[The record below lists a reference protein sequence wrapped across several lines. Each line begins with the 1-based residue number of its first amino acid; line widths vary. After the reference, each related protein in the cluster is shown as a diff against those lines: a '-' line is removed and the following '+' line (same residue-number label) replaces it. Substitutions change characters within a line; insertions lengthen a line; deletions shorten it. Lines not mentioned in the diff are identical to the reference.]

1 MPVDTG
7 HDWPMAA
14 RDRELT
20 AVTAAVDHGG
30 GVLLDG
36 DPGMGKTR
44 LLEAALERAAAA
56 GRSVVAVGGAWR
68 GGQEDG
74 APVETFATLADCLD
88 RLGPLPRQA
97 AAPRRPLVGLDD
109 AHLVDEASA
118 AHLYRLAAAGQLAVA
133 AAVRRGAPAP
143 APIDQLWVARLV
155 ERIELAPFDRRAVA
169 RALHERLAGHLEAA
183 TLERLWADTGGNP
196 LILRELVEHSLA
208 DGSLRQVDGM
218 WRWRGL
224 AEPPTRRLAAVV
236 HLGLR
241 DLAPDEQELVNMLA
255 LAEPLEADIA
265 AHFDL
270 SRAAES
276 LNLRGV
282 VAVERAGH
290 RLRLRLALPLSRVVV
305 AARMSDLTARR
316 LRRQIAAWIESTGA
330 RRADDQLRLITLRL
344 DAGLVP
350 EPQQL
355 LGSAHT
361 AFRQQDFAL
370 AERLCRL
377 ALDSAGGR
385 TPYEPAPYEPAPYGP
400 AGREGPGYETG
411 GGGGAFEGRDGDDG
425 FDGPG
430 AAARGGGPDRTG
442 READGQ
448 ERGEPEW
455 DGRAARASA
464 VLPAFARRVSTRVAP
479 TGTCPPDAP
488 ADVPATLL
496 LGRIMAGQGRHAEA
510 ERVFAA
516 ALDGDCPAPDCDF
529 LAAVR
534 ARAANLAEGLRRLA
548 DAADVLDRT
557 TAAVGAE
564 RALPLQGYRAVIAI
578 LAGRLRHAV
587 EIGDQVLPAEPAA
600 SRVTQELLP
609 AVAFARIEL
618 GDPAAASEQL
628 AACRGQVD
636 AWADDARLRYFVL
649 LAHCCFLSGDLGG
662 YGAALEAV
670 RRHSGGDEQQRRLHV
685 ALLRARLHRDF
696 GRTGEAVVLL
706 REASAVHGHGDGD
719 WLATPAWTLAR
730 LAGAL
735 AQSGQHSDALRTLVE
750 ARLVQSEAAAH
761 PVAADDI
768 ALERALVLA
777 CTGDRSGAAGQ
788 ALAVAKRA
796 VAGQRPAAAVAALHL
811 AARLSDSVSVAG
823 QAERLAACTTSEL
836 ARLQAD
842 HIRALAAGDGDAL
855 TAVSV
860 RFRVRG
866 ALPLA
871 AEAAAQAARAYRAAG
886 RRRKSREARAAAHG
900 ILADHGG
907 SLPPWMAT
915 EQPPVH
921 AAAALT
927 AREREVAALA
937 ATGLSNRDI
946 AGRLVVSVRTV
957 ENHLHRVYHKLGVTA
972 RAELARVLGHSPAP
986 VPIHDPRPA
995 TPAPH
1000 PHPATEPHCPEC
1012 ARLGDWAAS

>member
-7 HDWPMAA
+7 HDWPMIA
-14 RDRELT
+14 RERELA
-20 AVTAAVDHGG
+20 AVEAAVDHGG

-36 DPGMGKTR
+36 DPGMGKSR

-68 GGQEDG
+68 GAQEGG

-88 RLGPLPRQA
+88 RLGTLPRQA
-97 AAPRRPLVGLDD
+97 SPPQRPLVGLDD

-118 AHLYRLAAAGQLAVA
+118 AHLYRLAVAGQLGVVT
-133 AAVRRGAPAP
+133 AVRSGAPAP
-143 APIDQLWVARLV
+143 ASIDKLWVTRLV
-155 ERIELAPFDRRAVA
+155 ERIELGPFDRAEVA
-169 RALHERLAGHLEAA
+169 RALHGRLEGHIDAA
-183 TLERLWADTGGNP
+183 TLERLWTNTGGSP

-208 DGSLRQVDGM
+208 DESLRQVDGM
-218 WRWRGL
+218 WRWQGL

-241 DLAPDEQELVNMLA
+241 DLDPDEQELVNMLA

-270 SRAAES
+270 SQAAES

-282 VAVERAGH
+282 VAVERTGH

-316 LRRQIAAWIESTGA
+316 LRRQIAEWIESTGA

-350 EPQQL
+350 GPEQL
-355 LGSAHT
+355 LGFAHT
-361 AFRQQDFAL
+361 AFQRQDFAL

-377 ALDSAGGR
+377 ALDGARGR
-385 TPYEPAPYEPAPYGP
+385 APYE
-400 AGREGPGYETG
+400 RTG
-411 GGGGAFEGRDGDDG
+411 CDAAG
-425 FDGPG
+425 FDGGGFDGGFEAPG
-430 AAARGGGPDRTG
+430 AGAAVGEHGEAGRDWDALPPLGPPTLR
-442 READGQ
+442 
-448 ERGEPEW
+448 PF
-455 DGRAARASA
+455 S
-464 VLPAFARRVSTRVAP
+464 RRVSTRVAP
-479 TGTCPPDAP
+479 GGQGADGSPD
-488 ADVPATLL
+488 DVAAALL
-496 LGRIMAGQGRHAEA
+496 LGRIMAGQGRHTEA
-510 ERVFAA
+510 ERVFASVM
-516 ALDGDCPAPDCDF
+516 DGDCHAPAEDL

-534 ARAANLAEGLRRLA
+534 ARAANLAEGLRRLE
-548 DAADVLDRT
+548 DAADVLDKAI
-557 TAAVGAE
+557 AAVGSE

-587 EIGDQVLPAEPAA
+587 EIGDEVLPAEPAD

-609 AVAFARIEL
+609 AVAFARVEL
-618 GDPAAASEQL
+618 GDPAAALEQL
-628 AACRGQVD
+628 AACRDRVD
-636 AWADDARLRYFVL
+636 GWEDDAQLRYFVL
-649 LAHCCFLSGDLGG
+649 LARCSFLMGDIGG
-662 YGAALEAV
+662 FAAALEAI
-670 RRHSGGDEQQRRLHV
+670 RRHSAGDDQERQLHV
-685 ALLRARLHRDF
+685 AVLRARLYRNF
-696 GRTGEAVVLL
+696 GRTDEAIALL
-706 REASAVHGHGDGD
+706 RDAGAVRGRGD
-719 WLATPAWTLAR
+719 WLAMPAWTLAQ
-730 LAGAL
+730 LAGVL

-750 ARLVQSEAAAH
+750 ARQIQSEAAAH

-777 CTGDRSGAAGQ
+777 WSGDRSGAVSQ
-788 ALAVAKRA
+788 ALAVSKRA
-796 VAGQRPAAAVAALHL
+796 VAGQRPATAVSALHL
-811 AARLSDSVSVAG
+811 AARISQSVSVTA

-855 TAVSV
+855 ASVSV
-860 RFRVRG
+860 RFRVWG

-871 AEAAAQAARAYRAAG
+871 AEAAAQASRAYRATG
-886 RRRKSREARAAAHG
+886 RRRKSREARTACHG
-900 ILADHGG
+900 ILADYGG
-907 SLPPWMAT
+907 SLPPWLVMEPRRDSAT
-915 EQPPVH
+915 AQ
-921 AAAALT
+921 LT
-927 AREREVAALA
+927 TREREVAALA

-972 RAELARVLGHSPAP
+972 RAELARVLSQAEVPEP
-986 VPIHDPRPA
+986 VLIREA
-995 TPAPH
+995 RGGTPAAGPDRR
-1000 PHPATEPHCPEC
+1000 PGTEPHCAEC
-1012 ARLGDWAAS
+1012 ARLNGWAAS